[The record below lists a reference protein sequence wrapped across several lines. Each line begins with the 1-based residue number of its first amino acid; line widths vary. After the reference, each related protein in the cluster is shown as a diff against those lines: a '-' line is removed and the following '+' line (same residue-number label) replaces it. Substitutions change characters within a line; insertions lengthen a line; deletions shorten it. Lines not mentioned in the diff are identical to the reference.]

1 MPTCLECFCESGYDG
16 RGLQSLVDRCHPDFI
31 CEAETCSIYSPGP
44 VGDGEAIA
52 FILIHPLHYDKERDV
67 IVPDAF
73 QELTKRDL
81 STLRVSKATKSQA
94 DETKGQLIQR
104 GRDKIPPQLR
114 LVDEVCTAEVSKIR
128 SACNDAGE
136 RMMAVY
142 DTALEAVPAHASVFT
157 NADVLE
163 NKKRRKVV
171 RRLVH
176 EAFSKNRVSYSD
188 FVSNLPS

>member
-1 MPTCLECFCESGYDG
+1 M
-16 RGLQSLVDRCHPDFI
+16 
-31 CEAETCSIYSPGP
+31 
-44 VGDGEAIA
+44 
-52 FILIHPLHYDKERDV
+52 

-94 DETKGQLIQR
+94 DETKEQLIQR

-114 LVDEVCTAEVSKIR
+114 LVDEVCTAEVTKIR
-128 SACNDAGE
+128 AACCDAGE

-142 DTALEAVPAHASVFT
+142 DTALEAVPAHASIFT
-157 NADVLE
+157 KDDVLQ

-176 EAFSKNRVSYSD
+176 EAFSKNRVAYAE